1 MDLTDH
7 ELRVLGC
14 LVEKAATTP
23 DTYPLTLNALITA
36 CNQRSNREP
45 VVDYDDA
52 TVIRAIDGLR
62 DRGWIRLTH
71 TPGQRAVKYKHV
83 LGEMLDLDERA
94 LALLA
99 VLMLRGEQTPGE
111 LRTRTGRYVD
121 FSSLDEVEEVMHG
134 LIGRELATR
143 LERRPGEKEN
153 RYRHLLGDSAA
164 GAAIAAAGAAIAVAQ
179 TPGDDLTDVGV
190 GRPADDLA
198 DRVAALE
205 AEVARLSSEL
215 AALRAALGEE

>member
-1 MDLTDH
+1 MDLTDQ

-23 DTYPLTLNALITA
+23 DSYPLTLNALITA

-62 DRGWIRLTH
+62 DRGWIRITH

-83 LGEMLDLDERA
+83 LGDMLDLDDRT

-99 VLMLRGEQTPGE
+99 VLMLRGDQTPGE
-111 LRTRTGRYVD
+111 LRTRTGRYVE
-121 FSSLDEVEEVMHG
+121 FSSLGEVDDVLLG
-134 LIGRELATR
+134 LLQRDLAAR
-143 LERRPGEKEN
+143 LDRRPGEKEN
-153 RYRHLLGDSAA
+153 RYRHLLG
-164 GAAIAAAGAAIAVAQ
+164 GAPAPEPVVHTTEA
-179 TPGDDLTDVGV
+179 PDDG
-190 GRPADDLA
+190 LA
-198 DRVAALE
+198 ERVAALE

-215 AALRAALGEE
+215 AALLAALGEE

>member
-1 MDLTDH
+1 MDLTDQ

-62 DRGWIRLTH
+62 DRGWTRLTH
-71 TPGQRAVKYKHV
+71 TPGQRAVKYRHV
-83 LGEMLDLDERA
+83 LGDVLELDDRA
-94 LALLA
+94 LAVLA
-99 VLMLRGEQTPGE
+99 VLMLRGDQTPGE

-121 FSSLDEVEEVMHG
+121 FGSLEEVDEVLQG
-134 LIGRELATR
+134 LIERDLAAR
-143 LERRPGEKEN
+143 MDRRPGEKEN
-153 RYRHLLGDSAA
+153 RYRQLLGAASAPSTVAAPEDAHEPDEPEAA
-164 GAAIAAAGAAIAVAQ
+164 GLAG
-179 TPGDDLTDVGV
+179 
-190 GRPADDLA
+190 
-198 DRVAALE
+198 RVEALE
-205 AEVARLSSEL
+205 AEVQRLSADL
-215 AALRAALGEE
+215 RALRTALGED